1 MNSSVII
8 NQLRRATGL
17 LAAALLAT
25 TATWADEPLTICH
38 EDGTVTFRY
47 KNDQAKEVMV
57 DVQFA
62 GRKAMQRDAQTGLW
76 TVTLG
81 PAAPDMYPYCF
92 IVDGVS
98 VMDPTCDQYFPNE
111 GFKNSLLEIPSQ
123 TGPLAH
129 DIRQVEHGS
138 LAYVNYYS
146 KSLGA
151 TNHAIVYLPPSYMMQ
166 QEKRYPVF
174 YLISGTTD
182 TEEVY
187 YKVGRVNYILDNL
200 IAEGAAEEM
209 IVVLPYGNPMKL
221 KPQQPGAMP
230 QMGFGADIF
239 GQDLHND
246 LMPYVESHFRTI
258 NDADHRAIG
267 GFSRGGNQGL
277 MNGLTHLDKFSY
289 LCSYSSF
296 TSTDL
301 PNVYDQA
308 ADTNSKIHLF
318 WLGVGT
324 DDFLYGTARDYMEFL
339 DKKGIRSVKEFTHDK
354 FGHTW
359 MNAKFFLD
367 RSLRL
372 LFRPEA
378 AHAAM
383 QQGGQPTPAATGK
396 EQAFTPGVMAR
407 LFPRPILSPEYG
419 TDAIT
424 FRMKAPDAKQVALVT
439 ELNNEP
445 QVMQRDSD
453 GVWQI
458 VVTNDVMSTF
468 TYYYLVD
475 GTPVADPQNMYL
487 APSKGFKPSICRHP
501 ASPNSFASMGE
512 MPHGTVSYVP
522 SMQGDAWYIP
532 ADFSFTAMPVFI
544 QLVPGETD
552 TDESWFKVGAAD
564 AIADRIHA
572 AHHLKPFLIT
582 TSDLDFRQQ
591 GFGQLMEIRTL
602 RAADYKTWKERQQA
616 LEALLEALKD

>member
-1 MNSSVII
+1 MKNSVIM
-8 NQLRRATGL
+8 NQLKRTTGI

-25 TATWADEPLTICH
+25 TAAWADEPLTICH
-38 EDGTVTFRY
+38 KDGTVTFQY

-487 APSKGFKPSICRHP
+487 APSKGFKPSICCHP

-512 MPHGTVSYVP
+512 MSHGTVTYVP
-522 SMQGDAWYIP
+522 GMQGDAWYVP
-532 ADFSFTAMPVFI
+532 ADFSFGTIPVFI
-544 QLVPGETD
+544 QLLPGETD
-552 TDESWFKVGAAD
+552 TAESWFKVGAAD
-564 AIADRIHA
+564 AIADRINA
-572 AHHLKPFLIT
+572 AKHLRPFLIT
-582 TSDLDFRQQ
+582 TSQLDFMQ
-591 GFGQLMEIRTL
+591 GFGQQMEILTL
-602 RAADYKTWKERQQA
+602 RASDYKTWKERQQA
-616 LEALLEALKD
+616 LEALLEGMK